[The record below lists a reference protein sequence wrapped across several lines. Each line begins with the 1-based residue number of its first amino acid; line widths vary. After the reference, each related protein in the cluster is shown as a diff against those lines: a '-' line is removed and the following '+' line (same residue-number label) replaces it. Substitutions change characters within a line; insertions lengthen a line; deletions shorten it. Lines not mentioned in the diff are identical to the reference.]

1 MTVYPLVFNIGPL
14 ELTGFGIMMMLGF
27 LTAGWVIQKAL
38 VDKGL
43 TDAYAEYIIV
53 AGVVGGI
60 LVAKL
65 WYVALHPNTGA
76 LLSRGG
82 LVWYGGFLG
91 GMAAILL
98 NGWRLHVPTRL
109 TLELS
114 APAVAVGHAIGRVG
128 CFVVQDDYGIPTSLP
143 WGMRFP
149 QGVPP
154 STAGN
159 LRAWGIDVPADLP
172 PHEVLAV
179 HPTQLYEV
187 AAMLFV
193 FWLLWRLRNHAHAMG
208 WLLAVYMMAVG
219 IERFLVEFIR
229 AKDDRM
235 LGVFTIA
242 QVTSLILLTLGAVL
256 TVRWW
261 KKDDFEI
268 PDKAVVLRNPELKE
282 PSG

>member
-14 ELTGFGIMMMLGF
+14 EVTGFGIMMMLGF
-27 LTAGWVIQKAL
+27 FTAGWVIQKAL
-38 VDKGL
+38 VAQAL
-43 TDAYAEYIIV
+43 NDAYAEYIII

-60 LVAKL
+60 LGAKL

-82 LVWYGGFLG
+82 LVWYGGFVG
-91 GMAAILL
+91 GTAAIIL

-109 TLELS
+109 TMELC

-128 CFVVQDDYGIPTSLP
+128 CFVVQDDYGVPTSLP

-149 QGVPP
+149 EGVPP

-159 LRAWGIDVPADLP
+159 LRAWGVEVPADLP

-193 FWLLWRLRNHAHAMG
+193 FWFLWRLRNHGHAMG
-208 WLLAVYMMAVG
+208 WLAAVYLMAVG

-235 LGVFTIA
+235 IGIFTIA
-242 QVTSLILLTLGAVL
+242 QVTSIILLAIGATLAAL
-256 TVRWW
+256 WW

-268 PDKAVVLRNPELKE
+268 PSKATVLRKPA
-282 PSG
+282 PSPSSG

>member
-14 ELTGFGIMMMLGF
+14 EVTGFGIMMMLGF
-27 LTAGWVIQKAL
+27 FTAGWVIQKAL
-38 VDKGL
+38 IAKEMN
-43 TDAYAEYIIV
+43 DAYAEYIII

-60 LVAKL
+60 LGAKL
-65 WYVALHPNTGA
+65 WYVALHPDAGA
-76 LLSRGG
+76 LFDRGG

-91 GMAAILL
+91 GTAAIFL

-109 TLELS
+109 TMELA

-128 CFVVQDDYGIPTSLP
+128 CFVVQDDYGVPTSLP
-143 WGMRFP
+143 WGLRFP
-149 QGVPP
+149 EGVPP

-159 LRAWGIDVPADLP
+159 LRAWGIDIPLDLP
-172 PHEVLAV
+172 PYEVLAV

-193 FWLLWRLRNHAHAMG
+193 FWMLWRLRDHAHGMG
-208 WLLAVYMMAVG
+208 WLAAVYLMAVG
-219 IERFLVEFIR
+219 VERFLVEFIR

-235 LGVFTIA
+235 LDIFTIA
-242 QVTSLILLTLGAVL
+242 QLASIILLTVGAL
-256 TVRWW
+256 LAVRWR

-268 PDKAVVLRNPELKE
+268 PDKATVLQKPA
-282 PSG
+282 PSPSSG

>member
-14 ELTGFGIMMMLGF
+14 EVTGFGIMMMLGF
-27 LTAGWVIQKAL
+27 FAAGWVIQRAL
-38 VDKGL
+38 VAKEL
-43 TDAYAEYIIV
+43 SDAYAEYIII

-60 LVAKL
+60 LGAKL

-82 LVWYGGFLG
+82 LVWYGGFIG
-91 GMAAILL
+91 GTAAIFL

-109 TLELS
+109 TMELC

-143 WGMRFP
+143 WGLRFP
-149 QGVPP
+149 EGVPP

-172 PHEVLAV
+172 AHEVLAV

-193 FWLLWRLRNHAHAMG
+193 FWFLWRLRNHTHAMG
-208 WLLAVYMMAVG
+208 WLAAVYLVAVG

-235 LGVFTIA
+235 LGMFTIA
-242 QVTSLILLTLGAVL
+242 QVTSLIILTIGALLML
-256 TVRWW
+256 RWW
-261 KKDDFEI
+261 KKDSFEV
-268 PDKAVVLRNPELKE
+268 PDKATVLTQQE
-282 PSG
+282 PSPSSG

>member
-14 ELTGFGIMMMLGF
+14 EVTGFGIMMMLGF
-27 LTAGWVIQKAL
+27 FTAGWVIQKAL
-38 VDKGL
+38 LDKDLNEG
-43 TDAYAEYIIV
+43 YAEYIII

-60 LVAKL
+60 VGAKL
-65 WYVALHPNTGA
+65 WYVALHPSTGA

-82 LVWYGGFLG
+82 LVWYGGFFG
-91 GMAAILL
+91 GTAAIFL

-109 TLELS
+109 TMELA

-128 CFVVQDDYGIPTSLP
+128 CFVVQDDYGVPTSLP

-149 QGVPP
+149 EGIPP
-154 STAGN
+154 STAQN
-159 LRAWGIDVPADLP
+159 LSNWGIAVPEGVA

-193 FWLLWRLRNHAHAMG
+193 FWLLWRLRNHQHAVG
-208 WLLAVYMMAVG
+208 WLAAIYLMAIGV
-219 IERFLVEFIR
+219 ERFLVEFIR

-235 LGVFTIA
+235 LGIFTIA
-242 QVTSLILLTLGAVL
+242 QVTSIILFVAGAIL
-256 TVRWW
+256 AAKWW
-261 KKDDFEI
+261 NQDGFKI
-268 PDKAVVLRNPELKE
+268 PDKAVVLQKPV
-282 PSG
+282 PDSASG

>member
-14 ELTGFGIMMMLGF
+14 EVTGFGIMMMLGF
-27 LTAGWVIQKAL
+27 FAAGWVIQKAL
-38 VDKGL
+38 ADRGL
-43 TDAYAEYIIV
+43 NGAYAEYIII

-60 LVAKL
+60 LGAKL

-82 LVWYGGFLG
+82 LVWYGGFVG
-91 GMAAILL
+91 GTVAILV

-109 TLELS
+109 TMELA
-114 APAVAVGHAIGRVG
+114 APAVAVGHAVGRVG
-128 CFVVQDDYGIPTSLP
+128 CFVVQDDYGVPTSLP
-143 WGMRFP
+143 WGLRFP
-149 QGVPP
+149 NGVPP

-172 PHEVLAV
+172 AHEVLAV

-193 FWLLWRLRNHAHAMG
+193 FWFLWRLRKHPHATG
-208 WLLAVYMMAVG
+208 WLAAVYMMAVG
-219 IERFLVEFIR
+219 VERFLVEFIR

-235 LGVFTIA
+235 LGIFTIA
-242 QVTSLILLTLGAVL
+242 QVTSIILLTIGVIL
-256 TVRWW
+256 TVVWW
-261 KKDDFEI
+261 KKDGLEI
-268 PDKAVVLRNPELKE
+268 PEKATVLQKPEPG
-282 PSG
+282 PS